1 MFSRNDTKTDGLSM
15 ASQSKVELKTVWA
28 VMFSRNDT
36 KTDGL
41 SMASQ
46 SKVELKTVW
55 ADVHMLSR
63 A

>member
-1 MFSRNDTKTDGLSM
+1 MIPKQMAFSM

-41 SMASQ
+41 SMAGQ

-55 ADVHMLSR
+55 ADVHMLCR